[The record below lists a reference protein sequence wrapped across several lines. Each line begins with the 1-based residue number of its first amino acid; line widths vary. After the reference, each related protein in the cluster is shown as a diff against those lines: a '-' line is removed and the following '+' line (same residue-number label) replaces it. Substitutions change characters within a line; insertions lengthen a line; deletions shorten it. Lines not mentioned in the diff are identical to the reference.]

1 MAAGDATPVLPVA
14 AKDHAFKHVS
24 CTGAP
29 NEVRVKIDKVANS
42 VGLIV
47 ADLYRNDE
55 AGYLKR
61 EGRVQ
66 QVRFAAR
73 APVTEFCMHAPK
85 PGEYAIALYHD
96 KNANWTLDRGP
107 FGIPAEPFGLS
118 NNPPV
123 RLAAPKIADTLFEVP
138 ADGAEI
144 DIQLKG

>member
-1 MAAGDATPVLPVA
+1 MVAGDASPVLPAA
-14 AKDHAFKHVS
+14 AKDRPFNHVS

-29 NEVRVKIDKVANS
+29 NEVRVKLDKVAKS

-73 APVTEFCMHAPK
+73 APTTEFCMHAPK
-85 PGEYAIALYHD
+85 PGEYAVALYHD
-96 KNANWTLDRGP
+96 KNANRTLDKGP

-138 ADGAEI
+138 AEGVEVE
-144 DIQLKG
+144 IQLKG